1 MIVHIVFFKFND
13 ESKTT
18 NIQKV
23 KTLLEALVEK
33 IEPLKSM
40 EVGVNFTESPR
51 AFDMSLYSTFETK
64 EGLKTYATHEE
75 HLKVLEFIK
84 SVVSETK
91 VVDYEVV
98 T

>member
-1 MIVHIVFFKFND
+1 MIVHIVFFKFN
-13 ESKTT
+13 EEGKTS
-18 NIQKV
+18 NIQQV
-23 KTLLEALVEK
+23 KTLLENLVDK

-40 EVGVNFTESPR
+40 EVGVNFTESER

-64 EGLKTYATHEE
+64 DGLKTYAKHEE

-91 VVDYEVV
+91 VVDYEVAS
-98 T
+98 

>member
-1 MIVHIVFFKFND
+1 MIVHIVFFKFN
-13 ESKTT
+13 EENKTS

-23 KTLLEALVEK
+23 KESLEALVEK

-91 VVDYEVV
+91 VVDYEVA

>member
-40 EVGVNFTESPR
+40 EVGVNFTESER

-91 VVDYEVV
+91 VVDYEVA

>member
-40 EVGVNFTESPR
+40 EVGINFTDSPR

-91 VVDYEVV
+91 VVDYEVA

>member
-1 MIVHIVFFKFND
+1 MIVHIVFFKFN
-13 ESKTT
+13 EENKTS

-23 KTLLEALVEK
+23 KESLEALVEK

-40 EVGVNFTESPR
+40 EVGVNFTDSPR

-84 SVVSETK
+84 TVVSETK
-91 VVDYEVV
+91 VVDYEVA